1 VVKYYCIFRGTP
13 KFSVLEEKEVVQ
25 KLKWVYQA
33 RGVTPGRLYTVFL
46 LIQKILK
53 HQCGSR
59 NISDIPSWTLV
70 DEIRNKA
77 DRQEMRRRKSRVL
90 QAPRFHLLDEKEY
103 STLENACVKWL
114 DDAIDASEPVQRAW
128 IRPYMSHLIVL
139 TLLSVP
145 PPRAQCF
152 MLMKMDNLKWRE
164 ELKSYEII
172 FDGHNPPLKNEKP
185 IYLIVP
191 PNVSFYYK
199 MWLDIFRGYYA
210 NDECPYVFPNWKGTD
225 KLRKITPLVQ
235 PLTLKYLGKC
245 VPCSKFR

>member
-1 VVKYYCIFRGTP
+1 
-13 KFSVLEEKEVVQ
+13 
-25 KLKWVYQA
+25 
-33 RGVTPGRLYTVFL
+33 
-46 LIQKILK
+46 
-53 HQCGSR
+53 
-59 NISDIPSWTLV
+59 
-70 DEIRNKA
+70 
-77 DRQEMRRRKSRVL
+77 M
-90 QAPRFHLLDEKEY
+90 
-103 STLENACVKWL
+103 KWL

-152 MLMKMDNLKWRE
+152 MLMTMDNLKWRE

-235 PLTLKYLGKC
+235 PLTLKYVGKC